1 MYSQYSTCP
10 LNKQASVEQAEKLG
24 QQVEQFLH
32 PLIVCLDLVLDRRL
46 VRTFVQTVI
55 AIIIHRTRSTGLW
68 LSELGGVLLSP
79 DHAPAGTKRLSNLFL
94 SPKWSSLLIDVFL
107 WKRAEAF
114 VKRLQ
119 EAGGPILALWDSCVL
134 EKPESLKAEGLCA
147 VISSKAKRLKRIKP
161 GFFNPPGGRPICV
174 PGFHWMGLMLAGMS
188 GVPLLASLQWWTTR
202 GPCATTER
210 EVARI
215 MLWYA
220 KCTWGRLLLHIFDQG
235 FAGLPWLLVLVES
248 QLRFLV
254 RWKADYH
261 LCDWAGHKNTPG
273 RLTGHLRCWQQVP
286 GWDAVHQRPIQLKVL
301 AIAVHHPDRALA
313 DQSLWLVVC
322 RRDHNLL
329 PWYLLTNEPITSV
342 DDLWTLVFAYS
353 RRWQI
358 EQMWHACKSELA
370 FESPRLHDWE
380 HRRRLLMLASLAY
393 AFLLELM
400 QPPWE
405 GTRDWLMHFWC
416 RRTGAW
422 TRQTLMPFT
431 RLRTALSHLWLVFSP
446 TIVLPGRSSP
456 GVALRLLQDSG

>member
-1 MYSQYSTCP
+1 MYYQYTTCP
-10 LNKQASVEQAEKLG
+10 LNKQASEEQAATLAQE
-24 QQVEQFLH
+24 VEQFLH
-32 PLIVCLDLVLDRRL
+32 PLLLCLDLVLDRRL
-46 VRTFVQTVI
+46 VRTFAQTVI
-55 AIIIHRTRSTGLW
+55 AIIVHRTRSTGLW

-79 DHAPAGTKRLSNLFL
+79 DHAPAGTKRLSHLLL

-107 WKRAEAF
+107 WQRAQTF

-119 EAGGPILALWDSCVL
+119 EAGQPILALWDSCVL
-134 EKPESLKAEGLCA
+134 EKPESLEAEGLCA

-174 PGFHWMGLMLAGMS
+174 PGFHWMGLMVAGMS

-210 EVARI
+210 EVART

-220 KCTWGRLLLHIFDQG
+220 RRTWDRLLLHLFDQG
-235 FAGLPWLLVLVES
+235 FAGFPWLSILVES
-248 QLRFLV
+248 HLRFVL
-254 RWKADYH
+254 RWRADYH
-261 LCDWAGHKNTPG
+261 LCDLQGHKKRPG
-273 RLTGHLRCWQQVP
+273 QLTGHLRAWEQTP
-286 GWDAVHQRPIQLKVL
+286 GWDAVHQRTITLKVL
-301 AIAVHHPDRALA
+301 ALPVRHPERALA
-313 DQSLWLVVC
+313 DQVFWLVVC

-329 PWYLLTNEPITSV
+329 PWYLLTNEPITCA

-358 EQMWHACKSELA
+358 EQMWRACKSELA

-380 HRRRLLMLASLAY
+380 HRRRLLLLASLAY

-400 QPPWE
+400 KPPWE
-405 GTRDWLMHFWC
+405 GTRDWIMHFWC
-416 RRTGAW
+416 RRTGTW
-422 TRQTLMPFT
+422 TRQTLVPFT
-431 RLRTALSHLWLVFSP
+431 RLRTALSQLWLAFPP
-446 TIVLPGRSSP
+446 TMVLPGRSSP